1 MPPRPSVLRAVSSCA
16 AIVCA
21 LISTAA
27 ADDSDKPFTL
37 GANFNESLHHAEVFR
52 LDAGETEWIR
62 GFLPAT
68 EFVGGP
74 RRLESDRRLQTFH
87 EARESGRKIA
97 LTLKWDFKDT
107 KTRVP
112 APGSEQEDACFQWA
126 LDVIEHGKPD
136 LLLLI
141 NEIFIDTMKADMVPG
156 PDGEI
161 PMVRF
166 LKRLTAHVRATAPT
180 ASDGSSPLPLS
191 CGGFTRMETDDKR
204 NAPATKALLPWLSA
218 NDQIDFVNFHM
229 HGDDLEDFSDALEF
243 MDARVPGKPFVVTEF
258 SLIWRYKRN
267 LEDPLGH
274 TPEGKQFT
282 GRYDLDPDTTTR
294 EYLNAC
300 ARKQVPEKEF
310 NDFLRSRSWYV
321 PDFLDEAVRLMR
333 AHRVRHAF
341 YAYHQGKPG
350 RHRLGRDST
359 PWSLNPVFIDRF
371 AVSPDPERP
380 AANLAFAKTWLRE
393 SRATR

>member
-1 MPPRPSVLRAVSSCA
+1 MSFHRFLIPAA
-16 AIVCA
+16 AICSAILGV
-21 LISTAA
+21 AA
-27 ADDSDKPFTL
+27 EDTGKAFSL
-37 GANFNESLHHAEVFR
+37 GGNFNESLHHAEVFR

-87 EARESGRKIA
+87 QARESGRKIA
-97 LTLKWDFKDT
+97 LTLKWDFKNT
-107 KTRVP
+107 GTRVP
-112 APGSEQEDACFQWA
+112 APGSKEEAAYFQWT

-161 PMVRF
+161 AMVRF
-166 LKRLTAHVRATAPT
+166 LKRLTSHVRASAPT
-180 ASDGSSPLPLS
+180 TPDGRSPLPLS
-191 CGGFTRMETDDKR
+191 CGGFTRMETEDKR
-204 NAPATKALLPWLSA
+204 NAPATKALLPWLASTQ
-218 NDQIDFVNFHM
+218 QIDFVNFHM

-243 MDARVPGKPFVVTEF
+243 MDSRVPGKPFVITEF
-258 SLIWRYKRN
+258 SLIWRYKQN
-267 LEDPLGH
+267 LEDPLGS
-274 TPEGKQFT
+274 TPEGKAFA
-282 GRYDLDPDTTTR
+282 GEYHHDPKTTTL

-300 ARKQVPEKEF
+300 SRKQVPEKEF
-310 NDFLRSRSWYV
+310 NAFLRSRTWYV
-321 PDFLDEAVRLMR
+321 PDFLDQAVELMR

-341 YAYHQGKPG
+341 YAYHQGAPDR
-350 RHRLGRDST
+350 RHRLGPDST

-371 AVSPDPERP
+371 AVSPDPDRP
-380 AANLAFAKTWLRE
+380 AANLDFAKTYLRE